1 MRVSWA
7 AAAGNGSAVTDYVVE
22 YRKGTGAWSTFAHSP
37 SAAAAITVTGLT
49 SGGSYTFRVSAVS
62 VVGTGAASPVSLAA
76 LAASDPGAP
85 GAVNAKATSK
95 AGQLKVTWTAAAAN
109 GAPSVAYAVSWL
121 VAGKWTKAEKASG
134 LTYLITGLRKG
145 TYSVKV
151 TATTVEGS
159 ASATKSGITLAK

>member
-1 MRVSWA
+1 
-7 AAAGNGSAVTDYVVE
+7 
-22 YRKGTGAWSTFAHSP
+22 
-37 SAAAAITVTGLT
+37 
-49 SGGSYTFRVSAVS
+49 
-62 VVGTGAASPVSLAA
+62 
-76 LAASDPGAP
+76 
-85 GAVNAKATSK
+85 VNAKATSK

-109 GAPSVAYAVSWL
+109 GAPSVAYSVSWL

-134 LTYLITGLRKG
+134 LTYLITGLKKG